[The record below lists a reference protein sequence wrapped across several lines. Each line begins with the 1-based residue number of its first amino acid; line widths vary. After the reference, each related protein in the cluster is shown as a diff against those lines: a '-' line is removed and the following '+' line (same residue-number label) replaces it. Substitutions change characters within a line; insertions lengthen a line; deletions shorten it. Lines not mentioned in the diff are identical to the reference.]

1 MLNFLLN
8 LQELIKK
15 VKNVNFKI
23 EKKDE
28 YDYFYITSDA
38 FEITVFCKDKALSD
52 VIKFLIALYETKY
65 KK

>member
-15 VKNVNFKI
+15 IKNVNFKI

-28 YDYFYITSDA
+28 YDYFYVTSDA
-38 FEITVFCKDKALSD
+38 FEITIYCKDKALSD
-52 VIKFLIALYETKY
+52 VIKFLIALYESKR

>member
-1 MLNFLLN
+1 VLGFLYN

-15 VKNVNFKI
+15 VKNVNFKV

-38 FEITVFCKDKALSD
+38 FEITIYCKDKALSD
-52 VIKFLIALYETKY
+52 IIKFLITLYETKY

>member
-15 VKNVNFKI
+15 VKNVKFNI

-28 YDYFYITSDA
+28 YDYFYIVSDA
-38 FEITVFCKDKALSD
+38 FEITIFCKDKALSD
-52 VIKFLIALYETKY
+52 VIKFLITLYETKY